1 MLNMLKSA
9 FSILA
14 NLDFDKITLFFLGV
28 FSIRQLIS
36 QNVDIPLP
44 PKWRWLI
51 YNKKNLVQPVLC
63 RRAYEMNSLAS
74 KKQSSSSIIE
84 KLLELDSRH
93 IKYYED
99 GLGHG
104 RSTRV
109 QSKYFINTLEASY
122 NEDDL
127 GTMISAIR
135 ALITSS
141 ELPFCQIDFV
151 LYPKSG
157 NQILAR
163 NIFKNV
169 DKNMIYVCR
178 LDDNVSSYPLKPNVA
193 AHMFSVQF
201 ENLDTLLQAAQH
213 SRTGKLTGIA
223 VDCSIST
230 GDGIKNAITQF
241 NQLIEQE
248 NLNINKIEHAFVLY
262 AHKPFQDEKN
272 KDFTLHRYFDM
283 DEETRELIY
292 KIHKGEDDIGCIEV
306 YNHLKQE
313 KLLRHNHN

>member
-1 MLNMLKSA
+1 MSL
-9 FSILA
+9 LA
-14 NLDFDKITLFFLGV
+14 NLDFNEIILFFLGI
-28 FSIRQLIS
+28 FSVRQLIA
-36 QNVDIPLP
+36 QNIDIPLP
-44 PKWRWLI
+44 SKWRWLI
-51 YNKKNLVQPVLC
+51 YNKKDLVQPVLC
-63 RRAYEMNSLAS
+63 RRAYEMNSLAA

-104 RSTRV
+104 RSTRI

-127 GTMISAIR
+127 GTMTSAIHS
-135 ALITSS
+135 LITSS
-141 ELPFCQIDFV
+141 NLPSHKIDFV
-151 LYPKSG
+151 LYLKSG

-169 DKNMIYVCR
+169 DRDMIYICR
-178 LDDNVSSYPLKPNVA
+178 LDDSSSSYPLRPNVA

-201 ENLDTLLQAAQH
+201 ENLDTLLQAAQNA
-213 SRTGKLTGIA
+213 RNGKLTGIV

-230 GDGIKNAITQF
+230 GGGIKSAIKQF

-248 NLNINKIEHAFVLY
+248 NLNINKVEHAFVLY
-262 AHKPFQDEKN
+262 AHKPFQDDEC
-272 KDFTLHRYFDM
+272 KDFTLHRFFDM

-292 KIHKGEDDIGCIEV
+292 RMYKGEDNIGCAEV
-306 YNHLKQE
+306 YDHLKRQQ
-313 KLLRHNHN
+313 LLRHNHN